1 MSKYQ
6 FIKSNEEMTNE
17 LHNLWDNFPLYKFI
31 HGSQYVRKRELAIC
45 ECLSDVDNKRKLFI
59 ELARFDWLMLEDSK
73 KKKKKKP

>member
-1 MSKYQ
+1 MTYQ
-6 FIKSNEEMTNE
+6 FIKSEQQMVDE
-17 LHNLWDNFPLYKFI
+17 LRNLWSNYPLYKFI

-73 KKKKKKP
+73 KKKKKP